1 MLRQR
6 SYSDNPYDD
15 PYDDPYVEGG
25 TMTATTEQSFRY
37 GGSIGERRRA
47 NYTPYQ
53 IYGRRYTDQPGRGV
67 EESAE
72 RRAKGLGWFSIGLG
86 LAQIAAPRTVARFI
100 GVNDDDETRNTMFAV
115 GLREITSGLGILSRP
130 RPAGWVWGRVGGD
143 LMDLA
148 LLGRAMRADDSDR
161 NRVAAAT
168 AAVVGVTLLDVMTGQ
183 KLSKGGN
190 GAETGERRGTMSR
203 TAQQLR
209 VGGPVHVE
217 EAITINRPPTE
228 VYGFWHNFE
237 NLPRFMA
244 HLESVQVL
252 DERRSRW
259 KAKAP
264 AGTTVEWEAETIEDR
279 PNELIAWR
287 SLPDATVPNS
297 GTVRFRE
304 APGGRGT
311 EVLVEL
317 RYQPPGGKIG
327 ALIAKLLGEEPK
339 QQVKGDLRRFKQ
351 VMEIGEIVH
360 SDASIHRG
368 AHPAR
373 PPEDLSKVELL
384 GTTPQPQE
392 VQS

>member
-1 MLRQR
+1 
-6 SYSDNPYDD
+6 
-15 PYDDPYVEGG
+15 
-25 TMTATTEQSFRY
+25 MTAATEQSLRY
-37 GGSIGERRRA
+37 GGSLGERRRT
-47 NYTPYQ
+47 NYSPYQ
-53 IYGRRYTDQPGRGV
+53 TYNRRYTDRPLRGV
-67 EESAE
+67 EDSAK

-86 LAQIAAPRTVARFI
+86 LAQIAAPRRVARLI
-100 GVNDDDETRNTMFAV
+100 GINDDDETRNTMFAV
-115 GLREITSGLGILSRP
+115 GLREISSGIGILSRH
-130 RPAGWVWGRVGGD
+130 RPAGWVWTRVGGD

-148 LLGRAMRADDSDR
+148 LLGKAMSSDDNDR

-183 KLSKGGN
+183 QLSKGGN
-190 GAETGERRGTMSR
+190 GAGTANRSSTMSR
-203 TAQQLR
+203 TTRAGR
-209 VGGPVHVE
+209 GIGGPIHVK
-217 EAITINRPPTE
+217 EAITINRPRNE

-264 AGTTVEWEAETIEDR
+264 AGTTVEWEAETVEDR

-287 SLPDATVPNS
+287 SLPDSTVPNS
-297 GTVRFRE
+297 GSVQFRD

-317 RYQPPGGKIG
+317 GYQPPGGKIG
-327 ALIAKLLGEEPK
+327 ALIAKLFGEEPA

-351 VMEIGEIVH
+351 VMEIGEVVH

-368 AHPAR
+368 LHPAR
-373 PPEDLSKVELL
+373 PLEDLSKVELL
-384 GTTPQPQE
+384 GTTQQPQE